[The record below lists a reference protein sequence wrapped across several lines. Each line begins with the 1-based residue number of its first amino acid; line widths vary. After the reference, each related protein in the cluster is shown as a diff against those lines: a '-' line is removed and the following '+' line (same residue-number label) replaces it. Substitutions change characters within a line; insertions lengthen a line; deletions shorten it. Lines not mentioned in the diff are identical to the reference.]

1 MHNRTILI
9 LNYKNS
15 TMKKTLITFAAFAA
29 LTSPTHADS
38 DLKSYQQ
45 QAKALLEQ
53 LEKKGTNI
61 ESASAQLVKTSLPI
75 VDQFI
80 VKYPECDA
88 YLTALKDA
96 AAFIPT
102 LPLEE
107 IESGYHADGKLPP
120 LKNAQC
126 YHAKDLLVHPA
137 TVQAM
142 AKIGIK
148 TDKQWQSA
156 EHEIEEVIEHF
167 GQVEMAMKEIAS
179 AE

>member
-1 MHNRTILI
+1 
-9 LNYKNS
+9 
-15 TMKKTLITFAAFAA
+15 MKKTLITLTA
-29 LTSPTHADS
+29 LTALTATTYANS

-53 LEKKGTNI
+53 LENKGANI
-61 ESASAQLVKTSLPI
+61 ETASAQLVTTSLPI

-80 VKYPECDA
+80 VKYPECDD
-88 YLTALKDA
+88 YLTALKNA
-96 AAFIPT
+96 AAIIPT

-120 LKNAQC
+120 LTNAQC

-142 AKIGIK
+142 AKMGIK

-156 EHEIEEVIEHF
+156 KHEIEEVIEHF
-167 GQVEMAMKEIAS
+167 GQVEMAMKEVAS

>member
-1 MHNRTILI
+1 
-9 LNYKNS
+9 
-15 TMKKTLITFAAFAA
+15 MKKSLTTFAA
-29 LTSPTHADS
+29 LTALTVSAQADNA
-38 DLKSYQQ
+38 LQTYQQ
-45 QAKALLEQ
+45 QAKALLTT
-53 LEKKGTNI
+53 LENKGKNI
-61 ESASAQLVKTSLPI
+61 EAASAELVKTSLPI

-80 VKYPECDA
+80 IKYPECSE
-88 YLTALKDA
+88 YLGALKKA
-96 AAFIPT
+96 ASVIPT

-148 TDKQWQSA
+148 TDEQWESA

-167 GQVEMAMKEIAS
+167 SQVELAMKPVAS